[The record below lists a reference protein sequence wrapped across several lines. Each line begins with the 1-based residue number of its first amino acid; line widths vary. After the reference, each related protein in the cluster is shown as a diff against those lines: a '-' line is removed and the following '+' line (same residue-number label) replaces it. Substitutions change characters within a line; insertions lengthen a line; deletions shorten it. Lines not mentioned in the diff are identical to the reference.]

1 MYTCF
6 VILLNLLKKKK
17 VNVEMTIGKVAT
29 KNLDN
34 ADFFNYPGLLTNQL
48 NISTSFLSLKKVKF

>member
-1 MYTCF
+1 MSISQLHKIHFKMLSSSMYTCF

-29 KNLDN
+29 KN
-34 ADFFNYPGLLTNQL
+34 
-48 NISTSFLSLKKVKF
+48 